1 MKSRLRRT
9 LCTLLALIMLVGVCG
24 ISAFADDTQEPVC
37 QYKYYT
43 VLGDSIASAYGT
55 DGYDAALKPGQ
66 DICDGNYVPE
76 SYAAIVGEAIGA
88 ETIDMRSHSG
98 WRTFELLNEIGYG
111 DLAAVDTM
119 YGSYYNSSFF
129 RRALNYIS
137 DADLAGE
144 SERIINA
151 ITSADFIT
159 LNIGTNDLFSYAI
172 AVTAN
177 KCSEVF
183 ENSGILN
190 IEDMQGIEDLVAAF
204 NRLLSIA
211 SKEQYKG
218 IITEFVSAIENGF
231 AIYKKNMPVLID
243 KIQKMNPEA
252 KLVVIGMSNPANITI
267 DLADG
272 IGIDPYMLSDLLM
285 TRANTFT
292 KGLCREKGCMFVD
305 MTGTEYYGIGVLDTD
320 KLLAG
325 DESVKYSAI
334 KIVHPNKAGHA
345 FMAQQILTAL
355 KSETAQLNVTG
366 RYSTYIKRNTLNWN
380 KIDGANRYCIYRSC
394 SHNGNYYFI
403 GSTDKDVFYDYAT
416 MFGHTYYYKVCA
428 FMNPCGSIRTPFSE
442 AVALRAR

>member
-1 MKSRLRRT
+1 MKSKTRRT
-9 LCTLLALIMLVGVCG
+9 LCTLLAVIMLVGVCG
-24 ISAFADDTQEPVC
+24 ITAFADDAEASVN

-55 DGYDAALKPGQ
+55 EGYDAALLPGQ
-66 DICDGNYVPE
+66 DICDGNFVPE
-76 SYAAIVGEAIGA
+76 SYAAIVGDAIGA

-98 WRTFELLNEIGYG
+98 WRTYELLNEIGCG

-119 YGSYYNSSFF
+119 YGDYYKSSFF

-137 DADLAGE
+137 DAELAGE
-144 SERIINA
+144 GGRIINA
-151 ITSADFIT
+151 VNNADFIT
-159 LNIGTNDLFSYAI
+159 LNIGTNDLFSYALT
-172 AVTAN
+172 VTAN
-177 KCSEVF
+177 KVSDVF
-183 ENSGILN
+183 EDSGILDIEN
-190 IEDMQGIEDLVAAF
+190 IQGIEDLLVAF
-204 NRLLSIA
+204 NNLLSIA
-211 SKEQYKG
+211 SAEQYKG
-218 IITEFVSAIENGF
+218 ILLEFVSAVENGF
-231 AIYKKNMPVLID
+231 AMYKQNMPILLD
-243 KIQKMNPEA
+243 KIKELNPDA
-252 KLVVIGMSNPANITI
+252 KLVVIGMSNPVNITL
-267 DLADG
+267 DLSKD
-272 IGIDPYMLSDLLM
+272 IGIDPYMMSDLLM

-292 KGLCREKGCMFVD
+292 KNLCNEKGCLFVD

-355 KSETAQLNVTG
+355 KGEAAQINVTA

-380 KIDGANRYCIYRSC
+380 TVDGANRYYVYRS
-394 SHNGNYYFI
+394 SSPNGNYYFL

-416 MFGHTYYYKVCA
+416 LFGHTYYYKVCA

-442 AVALRAR
+442 PVALRAR